1 MLSKRC
7 QWANVNNNTT
17 FNSLSEREKL
27 SRGPAEVDFDEHFVL
42 GIRLLRSYFSGHRT
56 DKYPA
61 YNPQRLRSMRLD
73 ALVAWYQKK
82 IGTYDK
88 QQWEKTIEQ
97 KILAGISHL
106 PLKNTKLKTELID
119 VDLVRGSTFPKAK
132 SKLSILTVLYLAAL
146 RFLLLPVYARWW
158 VQQTSPGVFL
168 LLLTLYLLQMLNL
181 GVYSYCARSVT
192 TGGDGEQKLSSEPV
206 DHIVTISDFLIPLA
220 LSLLLSVIHSQ
231 IVATA
236 SISNGSSLFSCGKLS
251 QKCFSHGS
259 TGSATPGGVS
269 TGTVP
274 PMSTPA
280 GVATLSKKQ
289 REQRIRRKR
298 RVRAHSETAQSASG
312 RVPSDDRDRK
322 KAFAS
327 AGGSKSATSSPAR
340 MAPKKGACSTS
351 SSTSSDTVERQQ
363 LELNVEPD
371 VNNPTREQSLRME
384 DRAPNIH
391 RTANGAGNVSPIGV
405 TITSTNSSSDHS
417 PPNGR
422 RSGDHVGSDPML
434 LLPSGLRRRNV
445 NWDPTVPERT
455 RQGTSLLEPVVD
467 DDGFE
472 SLNGKSSGG
481 EDSVGNVFLHDHN
494 HYRKTPFAND
504 WPATGVTGA
513 QEFKDHQSDSDTD
526 TLKNSAA
533 TGYNAP
539 IIPPELDGLLDP
551 QRKQCLEKDG
561 LNVGLKD
568 TQQDGK
574 EYKEAVRQRR
584 TRDTSKQQQQQQPRC
599 APIEGAKLSGTDE
612 KLGTSCSDDT
622 DEENEYDLHSPSPPH
637 MHLLHSSPPLRHQPG
652 PIRSSAGS
660 SPSPHHLL
668 YLHRHS
674 AVAQPTVHSVHSL
687 HTHQHHYH
695 HSPSVLTEGEEC
707 SYSSEL
713 DHSDTQ
719 NEHSEDDY
727 ELEDVP
733 TLILNPA
740 CGANDRVSCTIW
752 EAREAKKAEM
762 SVLDISSAIIERV
775 EAMPESCDYV
785 YIGVVLSVFLSLV
798 PAFCRLCEATVDS
811 TNSTEVNFFDMPV
824 ILFEKASFSLLAVLR
839 FAFGET
845 TWERFVLVLG
855 FLHRLVLTFLVFFLL
870 AVAERTFKQRFL
882 YAKLF
887 SHLTSSRR
895 AQKSGIPHFRLN
907 KVRNIKTWLCVR
919 SYLKRR
925 GPQNSVDVIVSAA
938 FIITLLL
945 LAVLSVE
952 WLKDSVHLHSQFNL
966 EALAWSCAFGTFLL
980 RFMTLGTKINKK
992 YKSVSVLI
1000 TEQINLYVQ
1009 IEQKPNKK
1017 DELMISNNVLKLAAD
1032 LLKELESPFKISGLS
1047 ANPYLY
1053 TTVKVVIL
1061 SALSGVLS
1069 EMLGFKLKLHKI
1081 KIK

>member
-1 MLSKRC
+1 
-7 QWANVNNNTT
+7 
-17 FNSLSEREKL
+17 
-27 SRGPAEVDFDEHFVL
+27 
-42 GIRLLRSYFSGHRT
+42 
-56 DKYPA
+56 
-61 YNPQRLRSMRLD
+61 MRLD

-168 LLLTLYLLQMLNL
+168 LLLMLYLLQMLNL
-181 GVYSYCARSVT
+181 GVYSYCARSVSGSSESEPKLT
-192 TGGDGEQKLSSEPV
+192 TEPV

-236 SISNGSSLFSCGKLS
+236 SNSNGSSLFSCGKLS

-259 TGSATPGGVS
+259 AGSATPGAAS
-269 TGTVP
+269 TGTGPSMTV
-274 PMSTPA
+274 PA
-280 GVATLSKKQ
+280 GIGTLSKKQ

-327 AGGSKSATSSPAR
+327 VGGSKSATSSPAR

-351 SSTSSDTVERQQ
+351 SSTSSDAVERQQ
-363 LELNVEPD
+363 LELNAELD
-371 VNNPTREQSLRME
+371 VNNTPRDERLRME

-391 RTANGAGNVSPIGV
+391 RTANGTVNASPIGV

-422 RSGDHVGSDPML
+422 RTGDHVRSDTML

-445 NWDPTVPERT
+445 NWDPTVPERGT
-455 RQGTSLLEPVVD
+455 RPGTSLLEPVVD

-494 HYRKTPFAND
+494 RYRKSPFAND
-504 WPATGVTGA
+504 WPPNGA
-513 QEFKDHQSDSDTD
+513 SGTSIEFKDHQSDSDTD
-526 TLKNSAA
+526 TLKNSA
-533 TGYNAP
+533 TSYNAST
-539 IIPPELDGLLDP
+539 IIPELDGLLDP
-551 QRKQCLEKDG
+551 QRKQCMEKEV
-561 LNVGLKD
+561 LNIAQKD
-568 TQQDGK
+568 THQQERK
-574 EYKEAVRQRR
+574 ECKETVRQRH
-584 TRDTSKQQQQQQPRC
+584 TKDTSKQQRC
-599 APIEGAKLSGTDE
+599 APLDGAKLSGTDE
-612 KLGTSCSDDT
+612 KLGTSGSDDT
-622 DEENEYDLHSPSPPH
+622 DEENNEYDLHSPSPPH
-637 MHLLHSSPPLRHQPG
+637 MHLLHSSPPLRHQPV
-652 PIRSSAGS
+652 PVRSSAGS

-687 HTHQHHYH
+687 HTHQHHFH

-719 NEHSEDDY
+719 NEHSDDDY

-839 FAFGET
+839 FAFGESS
-845 TWERFVLVLG
+845 WERFVLVLG
-855 FLHRLVLTFLVFFLL
+855 FLLRLVLTFLVFFLL

-945 LAVLSVE
+945 LAFLSVE

>member
-1 MLSKRC
+1 
-7 QWANVNNNTT
+7 
-17 FNSLSEREKL
+17 
-27 SRGPAEVDFDEHFVL
+27 
-42 GIRLLRSYFSGHRT
+42 
-56 DKYPA
+56 
-61 YNPQRLRSMRLD
+61 MRLD

-97 KILAGISHL
+97 KILAGINHL

-181 GVYSYCARSVT
+181 GIYSYRVRSIVATNDAEGTCA
-192 TGGDGEQKLSSEPV
+192 DQL
-206 DHIVTISDFLIPLA
+206 DHIVTMSDFLIPLA

-236 SISNGSSLFSCGKLS
+236 SNSNGSSLFSCERKLS
-251 QKCFSHGS
+251 QKCHSHGS
-259 TGSATPGGVS
+259 SSTPQHTTASATAGN
-269 TGTVP
+269 
-274 PMSTPA
+274 PMSTA
-280 GVATLSKKQ
+280 GVTGMSKKQ

-298 RVRAHSETAQSASG
+298 RVRAHSETTQSSASKT
-312 RVPSDDRDRK
+312 PSEDRSK

-327 AGGSKSATSSPAR
+327 VGGSKSATSSPAR
-340 MAPKKGACSTS
+340 TAPKKGACSTS
-351 SSTSSDTVERQQ
+351 SSTSSDAVERQSLQ
-363 LELNVEPD
+363 LNGES
-371 VNNPTREQSLRME
+371 TAKTSSLRKML
-384 DRAPNIH
+384 DDPVGVTVRDCGPPSNPGQS
-391 RTANGAGNVSPIGV
+391 ANSFEQRCPMVDV

-422 RSGDHVGSDPML
+422 VSLPGTTGDRAGSDEML
-434 LLPSGLRRRNV
+434 LVPVGLRRRNV
-445 NWDPTVPERT
+445 NWDPAVPERA
-455 RQGTSLLEPVVD
+455 RLDTSPSEAIVD

-481 EDSVGNVFLHDHN
+481 EDSVGNVFLADRVY
-494 HYRKTPFAND
+494 YRKMDVKGEWIDSSTVMEAKE
-504 WPATGVTGA
+504 
-513 QEFKDHQSDSDTD
+513 QHRQSDSDTD
-526 TLKNSAA
+526 TLKNTTTVGSEGVLNVSFQLHHKQTEA
-533 TGYNAP
+533 TGKLK
-539 IIPPELDGLLDP
+539 PELVSTPLDVP
-551 QRKQCLEKDG
+551 RVKELKRTASESDNGSVRERHQHRRPKDS
-561 LNVGLKD
+561 
-568 TQQDGK
+568 
-574 EYKEAVRQRR
+574 
-584 TRDTSKQQQQQQPRC
+584 SKQQLAASDQARPSPADDGTRRS
-599 APIEGAKLSGTDE
+599 SGPDE
-612 KLGTSCSDDT
+612 KLGTSCSDT
-622 DEENEYDLHSPSPPH
+622 DDENEYDLHSPSPPH
-637 MHLLHSSPPLRHQPG
+637 MHHHSPPPSLRHHPVG
-652 PIRSSAGS
+652 GMRPSA
-660 SPSPHHLL
+660 PSPVLVAQHHLL
-668 YLHRHS
+668 HHHHHLHRHS
-674 AVAQPTVHSVHSL
+674 MQPLHTVHHPP
-687 HTHQHHYH
+687 HPHQHHFH
-695 HSPSVLTEGEEC
+695 HQSSVLTEGEEC

-719 NEHSEDDY
+719 NEHSDDDY
-727 ELEDVP
+727 ELEDAP
-733 TLILNPA
+733 TIILNPA

-762 SVLDISSAIIERV
+762 SVLEISSAIIERV

-811 TNSTEVNFFDMPV
+811 TNSTEVNFLDMPL
-824 ILFEKASFSLLAVLR
+824 ILFEKASFSLLAIFR
-839 FAFGET
+839 FAFGESE
-845 TWERFVLVLG
+845 WERFVLVLG
-855 FLHRLVLTFLVFFLL
+855 FFLRLVLTFLVFFLL

-895 AQKSGIPHFRLN
+895 AQKSAIPHFRLN

-945 LAVLSVE
+945 LAFLSVE

>member
-1 MLSKRC
+1 
-7 QWANVNNNTT
+7 
-17 FNSLSEREKL
+17 
-27 SRGPAEVDFDEHFVL
+27 
-42 GIRLLRSYFSGHRT
+42 
-56 DKYPA
+56 
-61 YNPQRLRSMRLD
+61 MRLD

-181 GVYSYCARSVT
+181 GVYSYCSRSVT
-192 TGGDGEQKLSSEPV
+192 TGGENEQKLSSEPV

-259 TGSATPGGVS
+259 TGSATPGAAS

-274 PMSTPA
+274 PMSTPTSV
-280 GVATLSKKQ
+280 GTLSKKQ

-327 AGGSKSATSSPAR
+327 VGGSKSATSSPAR

-363 LELNVEPD
+363 TELIVEPD
-371 VNNPTREQSLRME
+371 VNNTPREELLRVE

-391 RTANGAGNVSPIGV
+391 RTANGTGNVSPIGV

-422 RSGDHVGSDPML
+422 RSGDHAGSDPML

-455 RQGTSLLEPVVD
+455 RQGSSLLEPVVD

-494 HYRKTPFAND
+494 RYRKNPFATD
-504 WPATGVTGA
+504 WSTSGA
-513 QEFKDHQSDSDTD
+513 AGGIEFKDHQSDSDTD
-526 TLKNSAA
+526 TLKNNAA
-533 TGYNAP
+533 TGYNASTSP
-539 IIPPELDGLLDP
+539 TELDGLLDP

-561 LNVGLKD
+561 LNVGQKD
-568 TQQDGK
+568 THQEGK
-574 EYKEAVRQRR
+574 EYKDAVRQRR
-584 TRDTSKQQQQQQPRC
+584 TRDTSKQQPRC
-599 APIEGAKLSGTDE
+599 APNDGAKLSGTDE
-612 KLGTSCSDDT
+612 KLGTSGSDET
-622 DEENEYDLHSPSPPH
+622 DEENEYDLHSPSPPY
-637 MHLLHSSPPLRHQPG
+637 MHLLHSSPPLRHQP
-652 PIRSSAGS
+652 
-660 SPSPHHLL
+660 
-668 YLHRHS
+668 
-674 AVAQPTVHSVHSL
+674 
-687 HTHQHHYH
+687 
-695 HSPSVLTEGEEC
+695 
-707 SYSSEL
+707 L

-945 LAVLSVE
+945 LAFLSVE

>member
-1 MLSKRC
+1 
-7 QWANVNNNTT
+7 
-17 FNSLSEREKL
+17 
-27 SRGPAEVDFDEHFVL
+27 
-42 GIRLLRSYFSGHRT
+42 
-56 DKYPA
+56 
-61 YNPQRLRSMRLD
+61 MRLD

-97 KILAGISHL
+97 KILAGINHL

-158 VQQTSPGVFL
+158 VQQTSPGVFM

-181 GVYSYCARSVT
+181 GIYSYRARSIVANNDEEEGT
-192 TGGDGEQKLSSEPV
+192 CADQV
-206 DHIVTISDFLIPLA
+206 DHIVTMSDFLIPLA

-236 SISNGSSLFSCGKLS
+236 SNNNGSSLFSCERKLS
-251 QKCFSHGS
+251 QKCHSHGTS
-259 TGSATPGGVS
+259 TTSQHATASATAS
-269 TGTVP
+269 NS
-274 PMSTPA
+274 MSTA
-280 GVATLSKKQ
+280 GMAMSKKQ

-298 RVRAHSETAQSASG
+298 RVRAHSETTQSSASKT
-312 RVPSDDRDRK
+312 PCEDRSK

-327 AGGSKSATSSPAR
+327 VGGSKSATSSPAR
-340 MAPKKGACSTS
+340 TAPKKGACSTS
-351 SSTSSDTVERQQ
+351 SSTSSDAVERQPLQ
-363 LELNVEPD
+363 LNGES
-371 VNNPTREQSLRME
+371 TAKTSSLRKML
-384 DRAPNIH
+384 DDPVGITVRDCGPPSNPGH
-391 RTANGAGNVSPIGV
+391 SANSYQQRCPMVDV
-405 TITSTNSSSDHS
+405 TITTTNSSSDHS

-422 RSGDHVGSDPML
+422 VSLPTTSDHAGSDEML
-434 LLPSGLRRRNV
+434 LVPVGLRRRNV
-445 NWDPTVPERT
+445 NWDPAVPERA
-455 RQGTSLLEPVVD
+455 RSDTSPSEAIVD

-481 EDSVGNVFLHDHN
+481 EDSVGNVFHADRRVY
-494 HYRKTPFAND
+494 YRKMDVKGEWIDSSTAME
-504 WPATGVTGA
+504 A
-513 QEFKDHQSDSDTD
+513 QEQHRQSDSDTD
-526 TLKNSAA
+526 TLKNTTSAGLGSPVGVSEDMVTPVEA
-533 TGYNAP
+533 PRVKELKRNAS
-539 IIPPELDGLLDP
+539 ES
-551 QRKQCLEKDG
+551 
-561 LNVGLKD
+561 D
-568 TQQDGK
+568 TANGSVR
-574 EYKEAVRQRR
+574 ERQRR
-584 TRDTSKQQQQQQPRC
+584 PKDSSKQQLAASDPAR
-599 APIEGAKLSGTDE
+599 PSKDDGTRRSSGPDE
-612 KLGTSCSDDT
+612 KLGTSCSDT
-622 DEENEYDLHSPSPPH
+622 DDENEYDLHSPSPPH
-637 MHLLHSSPPLRHQPG
+637 MHHHSPPPSLRHHPVG
-652 PIRSSAGS
+652 MRPSAP
-660 SPSPHHLL
+660 PSVLVAQHHLL
-668 YLHRHS
+668 HHLHRHS
-674 AVAQPTVHSVHSL
+674 MQPLHTVHHPP
-687 HTHQHHYH
+687 HPHQHHFH
-695 HSPSVLTEGEEC
+695 HQPSVLTEGEEC

-719 NEHSEDDY
+719 NEHSDDDY
-727 ELEDVP
+727 ELEDAP
-733 TLILNPA
+733 TIILNPA

-762 SVLDISSAIIERV
+762 SVLEISSAIIERV

-811 TNSTEVNFFDMPV
+811 TNSTEVNFLDMPL
-824 ILFEKASFSLLAVLR
+824 ILFEKASFSLLAIFR
-839 FAFGET
+839 FAFGESE
-845 TWERFVLVLG
+845 WERFVLVLG
-855 FLHRLVLTFLVFFLL
+855 FFLRLVLTFLVFFLL

-895 AQKSGIPHFRLN
+895 AQKSAIPHFRLN

-945 LAVLSVE
+945 LAFLSVE

>member
-1 MLSKRC
+1 
-7 QWANVNNNTT
+7 
-17 FNSLSEREKL
+17 
-27 SRGPAEVDFDEHFVL
+27 
-42 GIRLLRSYFSGHRT
+42 
-56 DKYPA
+56 
-61 YNPQRLRSMRLD
+61 MRLD

-97 KILAGISHL
+97 KILAGINHL

-168 LLLTLYLLQMLNL
+168 LLLLVYLLQMLNL
-181 GVYSYCARSVT
+181 GIYSYRSRSVVT
-192 TGGDGEQKLSSEPV
+192 SAGDGGVGGVSGPKMATEQV

-236 SISNGSSLFSCGKLS
+236 SNSNGSSLFSCGKLS
-251 QKCFSHGS
+251 QKCFSHSS
-259 TGSATPGGVS
+259 TGASATTTATTPGPFGSGVS
-269 TGTVP
+269 
-274 PMSTPA
+274 
-280 GVATLSKKQ
+280 VATGLNLTKKQ

-298 RVRAHSETAQSASG
+298 RVRAHSETVQSSTSG
-312 RVPSDDRDRK
+312 RVAAEEPRDRK

-327 AGGSKSATSSPAR
+327 VGGSKSATSSPAR
-340 MAPKKGACSTS
+340 TAPKKGACSTS
-351 SSTSSDTVERQQ
+351 SSTSSDAVERRQ
-363 LELNVEPD
+363 LELKVVEKLQED
-371 VNNPTREQSLRME
+371 SRQRTAE

-391 RTANGAGNVSPIGV
+391 RTSDLPCIG
-405 TITSTNSSSDHS
+405 ITVTNSSSDHS

-422 RSGDHVGSDPML
+422 TIRPEMDPL
-434 LLPSGLRRRNV
+434 LTLPSGLRRRNV
-445 NWDPTVPERT
+445 NWDPTVPERGGP
-455 RQGTSLLEPVVD
+455 RPAPSLLEPVVD

-481 EDSVGNVFLHDHN
+481 EDCGAASNQVFVQAYQRRPHVPL
-494 HYRKTPFAND
+494 
-504 WPATGVTGA
+504 GA
-513 QEFKDHQSDSDTD
+513 PSLEQESKFDHQSDSDTD
-526 TLKNSAA
+526 TLQNNIAQEATQDAA
-533 TGYNAP
+533 
-539 IIPPELDGLLDP
+539 LLDP
-551 QRKQCLEKDG
+551 QRIASDTVGGGKADFKPTVHRSRRKSKKDS
-561 LNVGLKD
+561 
-568 TQQDGK
+568 
-574 EYKEAVRQRR
+574 
-584 TRDTSKQQQQQQPRC
+584 SKQQRRLLC
-599 APIEGAKLSGTDE
+599 AGTDG
-612 KLGTSCSDDT
+612 KLGTSGSDT
-622 DEENEYDLHSPSPPH
+622 DEEHVEEEDEEELEEEDDEEYELHSPSPPH
-637 MHLLHSSPPLRHQPG
+637 LHLHSSPPLRQQNHHHHQHQPVLSPAVT
-652 PIRSSAGS
+652 PIPSV
-660 SPSPHHLL
+660 SPHLL
-668 YLHRHS
+668 YIPRHS
-674 AVAQPTVHSVHSL
+674 GGVVQQPAYHSHHPL
-687 HTHQHHYH
+687 HQHHFH

-719 NEHSEDDY
+719 NEHSDDDY
-727 ELEDVP
+727 ELEDAP

-740 CGANDRVSCTIW
+740 CGANDRISCTIW

-798 PAFCRLCEATVDS
+798 PAFCRLCEATVDA
-811 TNSTEVNFFDMPV
+811 TNSTEVNFLDMPV
-824 ILFEKASFSLLAVLR
+824 ILLEKASFSLLAVFR
-839 FAFGET
+839 FAFGES
-845 TWERFVLVLG
+845 TWERFVLVLS
-855 FLHRLVLTFLVFFLL
+855 FLLRLVLTFLVFFLL

-945 LAVLSVE
+945 LAFLSVE

-1017 DELMISNNVLKLAAD
+1017 EELMISNNVLKLAAD

>member
-1 MLSKRC
+1 
-7 QWANVNNNTT
+7 
-17 FNSLSEREKL
+17 
-27 SRGPAEVDFDEHFVL
+27 
-42 GIRLLRSYFSGHRT
+42 
-56 DKYPA
+56 
-61 YNPQRLRSMRLD
+61 MRLD

-192 TGGDGEQKLSSEPV
+192 GSESDSKLTTEAV

-236 SISNGSSLFSCGKLS
+236 SNSNGSSLFSCGKLS
-251 QKCFSHGS
+251 QKCFSHSSPGSGTPGAPS
-259 TGSATPGGVS
+259 TGSG
-269 TGTVP
+269 P
-274 PMSTPA
+274 PMSAPT
-280 GVATLSKKQ
+280 GIGTLSKKQ

-312 RVPSDDRDRK
+312 RMPSDDRDRK

-327 AGGSKSATSSPAR
+327 VGGSKSATSSPAR

-351 SSTSSDTVERQQ
+351 SSTSSDAVERQQ
-363 LELNVEPD
+363 PELNVEQD
-371 VNNPTREQSLRME
+371 VNSTLREELLRME

-391 RTANGAGNVSPIGV
+391 RAANGTAKVSPIGV

-422 RSGDHVGSDPML
+422 RSGDHVASDTMP

-455 RQGTSLLEPVVD
+455 RPGTSLLEPVVD

-481 EDSVGNVFLHDHN
+481 EDSVGNVFHHDHN
-494 HYRKTPFAND
+494 RYRKSPFAND
-504 WPATGVTGA
+504 WPATGATGGNI
-513 QEFKDHQSDSDTD
+513 EFKDHQSDSDTD
-526 TLKNSAA
+526 TLKNSA
-533 TGYNAP
+533 TSYNTP
-539 IIPPELDGLLDP
+539 IIPELDGLLDP
-551 QRKQCLEKDG
+551 QRKQSIGKEVPD
-561 LNVGLKD
+561 VAQKD
-568 TQQDGK
+568 TQQPQEGK
-574 EYKEAVRQRR
+574 EYKEPVRQRR
-584 TRDTSKQQQQQQPRC
+584 TKDTSKQQRC
-599 APIEGAKLSGTDE
+599 APNDGAKLSGTDE
-612 KLGTSCSDDT
+612 KLGTSGSDDT

-637 MHLLHSSPPLRHQPG
+637 LHLLHSSPPLRHQPV
-652 PIRSSAGS
+652 PVRSSAGS

-674 AVAQPTVHSVHSL
+674 AVVQPTIHSVHSL
-687 HTHQHHYH
+687 HTHQHHFH

-719 NEHSEDDY
+719 NEHSDDDY

-740 CGANDRVSCTIW
+740 CGASDRVSCTMW

-785 YIGVVLSVFLSLV
+785 YIGVVLTVFLSLV

-811 TNSTEVNFFDMPV
+811 TNSTEVNFLDMPV

-839 FAFGET
+839 FAFGES

-855 FLHRLVLTFLVFFLL
+855 LLLRIVLTFLVFFLL

-945 LAVLSVE
+945 LAFLSVE

>member
-1 MLSKRC
+1 
-7 QWANVNNNTT
+7 
-17 FNSLSEREKL
+17 
-27 SRGPAEVDFDEHFVL
+27 
-42 GIRLLRSYFSGHRT
+42 
-56 DKYPA
+56 
-61 YNPQRLRSMRLD
+61 
-73 ALVAWYQKK
+73 
-82 IGTYDK
+82 
-88 QQWEKTIEQ
+88 
-97 KILAGISHL
+97 
-106 PLKNTKLKTELID
+106 
-119 VDLVRGSTFPKAK
+119 
-132 SKLSILTVLYLAAL
+132 
-146 RFLLLPVYARWW
+146 
-158 VQQTSPGVFL
+158 
-168 LLLTLYLLQMLNL
+168 
-181 GVYSYCARSVT
+181 
-192 TGGDGEQKLSSEPV
+192 
-206 DHIVTISDFLIPLA
+206 
-220 LSLLLSVIHSQ
+220 
-231 IVATA
+231 
-236 SISNGSSLFSCGKLS
+236 
-251 QKCFSHGS
+251 
-259 TGSATPGGVS
+259 
-269 TGTVP
+269 
-274 PMSTPA
+274 
-280 GVATLSKKQ
+280 
-289 REQRIRRKR
+289 
-298 RVRAHSETAQSASG
+298 
-312 RVPSDDRDRK
+312 
-322 KAFAS
+322 
-327 AGGSKSATSSPAR
+327 
-340 MAPKKGACSTS
+340 
-351 SSTSSDTVERQQ
+351 
-363 LELNVEPD
+363 
-371 VNNPTREQSLRME
+371 
-384 DRAPNIH
+384 
-391 RTANGAGNVSPIGV
+391 
-405 TITSTNSSSDHS
+405 
-417 PPNGR
+417 
-422 RSGDHVGSDPML
+422 ML

-445 NWDPTVPERT
+445 NWDPTVPVRT
-455 RQGTSLLEPVVD
+455 RSGPSSLLEPVVD

-481 EDSVGNVFLHDHN
+481 EDSAGNVFLKEQHR
-494 HYRKTPFAND
+494 YRKPAGTSANND
-504 WPATGVTGA
+504 WLVGAASGETGETK
-513 QEFKDHQSDSDTD
+513 EHQSDSDTD
-526 TLKNSAA
+526 TLKNSASNHN
-533 TGYNAP
+533 TP
-539 IIPPELDGLLDP
+539 TIPEFDCVLDP
-551 QRKQCLEKDG
+551 QRKHLTEKGAVGGGGSLDG
-561 LNVGLKD
+561 TQND
-568 TQQDGK
+568 TPKLDGK
-574 EYKEAVRQRR
+574 EPKEAVRRR
-584 TRDTSKQQQQQQPRC
+584 RAKDSSKQLLPRC
-599 APIEGAKLSGTDE
+599 APMMCDEPDE
-612 KLGTSCSDDT
+612 KIGTSCSDDT
-622 DEENEYDLHSPSPPH
+622 DEENNEYDLHSPSPPH
-637 MHLLHSSPPLRHQPG
+637 LHLLHSSPPLRHHQSVPAV
-652 PIRSSAGS
+652 RSSPAGS

-668 YLHRHS
+668 YLHH
-674 AVAQPTVHSVHSL
+674 AAGVGQPAAVHSHHTL
-687 HTHQHHYH
+687 HTHHFH

-719 NEHSEDDY
+719 NEHSDDDY

-740 CGANDRVSCTIW
+740 SGAGDRVSCTIW
-752 EAREAKKAEM
+752 EVREAKKAEM

-811 TNSTEVNFFDMPV
+811 TNSTEVNFLDMPV
-824 ILFEKASFSLLAVLR
+824 ILFEKASFSLLAILR
-839 FAFGET
+839 FAFGES

-855 FLHRLVLTFLVFFLL
+855 FLLRLVLSFLVFFLL

-945 LAVLSVE
+945 LAFLSVE

-1017 DELMISNNVLKLAAD
+1017 EELMISNNVLKLAAD

>member
-1 MLSKRC
+1 
-7 QWANVNNNTT
+7 
-17 FNSLSEREKL
+17 
-27 SRGPAEVDFDEHFVL
+27 
-42 GIRLLRSYFSGHRT
+42 
-56 DKYPA
+56 
-61 YNPQRLRSMRLD
+61 MRLD

-97 KILAGISHL
+97 KILAGITHL

-132 SKLSILTVLYLAAL
+132 SKLSILTVLYLGAL

-168 LLLTLYLLQMLNL
+168 LLLVLYLLQMLNL
-181 GVYSYCARSVT
+181 GIYSYRVRSV
-192 TGGDGEQKLSSEPV
+192 GPDEAAQIE
-206 DHIVTISDFLIPLA
+206 HIVTMADFLIPLA

-236 SISNGSSLFSCGKLS
+236 SNSNGSSMFSCGNLS
-251 QKCFSHGS
+251 QKFHSHASPARHSG
-259 TGSATPGGVS
+259 TG
-269 TGTVP
+269 P
-274 PMSTPA
+274 PMSSTTF
-280 GVATLSKKQ
+280 GSNSSRKQ
-289 REQRIRRKR
+289 REQRLRRKR
-298 RVRAHSETAQSASG
+298 RVRAQSETTQSSAG
-312 RVPSDDRDRK
+312 KAPSEERHAR

-327 AGGSKSATSSPAR
+327 VGGSKSATSSPAR
-340 MAPKKGACSTS
+340 TVPKKGACSTS
-351 SSTSSDTVERQQ
+351 SSTSSDAVERKH
-363 LELNVEPD
+363 LEV
-371 VNNPTREQSLRME
+371 
-384 DRAPNIH
+384 
-391 RTANGAGNVSPIGV
+391 NGASSVGVSPLAQIMTHDVPAASEPVEDPVSHRLRELSGTPPV
-405 TITSTNSSSDHS
+405 ELSEQEQGEHADYS
-417 PPNGR
+417 PPK
-422 RSGDHVGSDPML
+422 GDASPTASDQVGDEIL
-434 LLPSGLRRRNV
+434 NLPVGLRRRNV
-445 NWDPTVPERT
+445 NWDPTVPERAAAAP
-455 RQGTSLLEPVVD
+455 SVVD

-481 EDSVGNVFLHDHN
+481 EDSAGHVFGGEKAS
-494 HYRKTPFAND
+494 YQRKFPFTND
-504 WPATGVTGA
+504 WINGSGVVVDP
-513 QEFKDHQSDSDTD
+513 KDRALSDSDTD
-526 TLKNSAA
+526 TLKNSNTGQSSPVTGSTRGGTDQHDRSLRPNHQQLGASA
-533 TGYNAP
+533 TSSAVPCFTKELKQKMDKADRRPKDSSKQSFGE
-539 IIPPELDGLLDP
+539 PEHGPSPL
-551 QRKQCLEKDG
+551 
-561 LNVGLKD
+561 VGSVKLA
-568 TQQDGK
+568 G
-574 EYKEAVRQRR
+574 
-584 TRDTSKQQQQQQPRC
+584 TRDDKPATS
-599 APIEGAKLSGTDE
+599 GS
-612 KLGTSCSDDT
+612 DT

-637 MHLLHSSPPLRHQPG
+637 LHSPALRHHLRQQQQQQHQQPL
-652 PIRSSAGS
+652 
-660 SPSPHHLL
+660 PHHLL
-668 YLHRHS
+668 HLHHRNPSMLPHLG
-674 AVAQPTVHSVHSL
+674 PSVHHTL
-687 HTHQHHYH
+687 HTHQHHFNYH
-695 HSPSVLTEGEEC
+695 HQAALSEDEEC

-713 DHSDTQ
+713 DNSDTQ
-719 NEHSEDDY
+719 NERSDDEY
-727 ELEDVP
+727 ELEDAP
-733 TLILNPA
+733 TIILNPS
-740 CGANDRVSCTIW
+740 CGATDRVSCTIW

-785 YIGVVLSVFLSLV
+785 YIGVILSVFLSLV

-811 TNSTEVNFFDMPV
+811 TNSTEVNFLDMPL
-824 ILFEKASFSLLAVLR
+824 ILLEKASFSLLAILR
-839 FAFGET
+839 FAFGDT
-845 TWERFVLVLG
+845 TWERFVLVLS
-855 FLHRLVLTFLVFFLL
+855 FLLRLILTFLVFLL
-870 AVAERTFKQRFL
+870 LTVAERTFKQRFL

-895 AQKSGIPHFRLN
+895 AQKSAIPHFRL
-907 KVRNIKTWLCVR
+907 KTVRHIKTWLCVR

-925 GPQNSVDVIVSAA
+925 GPQNSVEVIVSAV

-945 LAVLSVE
+945 LAFLSVE

>member
-1 MLSKRC
+1 
-7 QWANVNNNTT
+7 
-17 FNSLSEREKL
+17 
-27 SRGPAEVDFDEHFVL
+27 
-42 GIRLLRSYFSGHRT
+42 
-56 DKYPA
+56 
-61 YNPQRLRSMRLD
+61 MRLD

-146 RFLLLPVYARWW
+146 RILLLPVYARWW

-168 LLLTLYLLQMLNL
+168 LLLMLYLLQMLNL
-181 GVYSYCARSVT
+181 GIYSYCSRSAPSVA
-192 TGGDGEQKLSSEPV
+192 DGEPKGATTEPV
-206 DHIVTISDFLIPLA
+206 EHIVTISDFLIPLA

-236 SISNGSSLFSCGKLS
+236 SNSNGSSSLFSCGKLS

-259 TGSATPGGVS
+259 TAAATPGAAS
-269 TGTVP
+269 TGTGTS
-274 PMSTPA
+274 MSTPA
-280 GVATLSKKQ
+280 GIGGTLSKKQ

-298 RVRAHSETAQSASG
+298 RVRAHSETAQSVPGG
-312 RVPSDDRDRK
+312 RVPADDRDRK

-327 AGGSKSATSSPAR
+327 VGGSKSATSSPAR
-340 MAPKKGACSTS
+340 TAPKKGACSTS
-351 SSTSSDTVERQQ
+351 SSTSSDAVERHQHDPIA
-363 LELNVEPD
+363 EPEEA
-371 VNNPTREQSLRME
+371 NAGTPEALLRAD

-391 RTANGAGNVSPIGV
+391 RTAPGSPVVSAIGV

-422 RSGDHVGSDPML
+422 RGRAGGERVRSEAMF

-445 NWDPTVPERT
+445 NWDPTVRPDRVRPT
-455 RQGTSLLEPVVD
+455 ASLLEPVVD

-481 EDSVGNVFLHDHN
+481 EDSVGVNGAVLFQQDHGR
-494 HYRKTPFAND
+494 YRKGPFAND
-504 WPATGVTGA
+504 DWLAGGTAGGEI
-513 QEFKDHQSDSDTD
+513 EFNEHQSDSDTD
-526 TLKNSAA
+526 TLKNSITNYGA
-533 TGYNAP
+533 TTTTTN
-539 IIPPELDGLLDP
+539 PELDGLLDP
-551 QRKQCLEKDG
+551 QRKENGAVTDVAQ
-561 LNVGLKD
+561 KD
-568 TQQDGK
+568 TQSPEGK
-574 EYKEAVRQRR
+574 EGRDPVQRQRR
-584 TRDTSKQQQQQQPRC
+584 TKDTSKQQRR
-599 APIEGAKLSGTDE
+599 APIDGVKHSGTDE
-612 KLGTSCSDDT
+612 KLGTSCSDET

-637 MHLLHSSPPLRHQPG
+637 MHLLHSSPPLHRHQP
-652 PIRSSAGS
+652 PPVPVRPSVGS
-660 SPSPHHLL
+660 SPPPPPPHHLL
-668 YLHRHS
+668 YLHRHP
-674 AVAQPTVHSVHSL
+674 AVVAQPAVVVHHSVHSL
-687 HTHQHHYH
+687 HTHQHHFH

-719 NEHSEDDY
+719 NEHSDDDY

-811 TNSTEVNFFDMPV
+811 TNSTEVNFLDMPV

-839 FAFGET
+839 FAFGESS
-845 TWERFVLVLG
+845 WERFVLVLG
-855 FLHRLVLTFLVFFLL
+855 FLLRLVLTFLVFFLL

-945 LAVLSVE
+945 LAFLSVE

>member
-1 MLSKRC
+1 
-7 QWANVNNNTT
+7 
-17 FNSLSEREKL
+17 
-27 SRGPAEVDFDEHFVL
+27 
-42 GIRLLRSYFSGHRT
+42 
-56 DKYPA
+56 
-61 YNPQRLRSMRLD
+61 MRLD

-97 KILAGISHL
+97 KILAGINHL

-181 GVYSYCARSVT
+181 GIYSYRVRSIVSSN
-192 TGGDGEQKLSSEPV
+192 DGEDTCADHV
-206 DHIVTISDFLIPLA
+206 DHIVTMSDFLIPLA

-236 SISNGSSLFSCGKLS
+236 SNSNGSSLFSCERKLS
-251 QKCFSHGS
+251 QKCHSHGS
-259 TGSATPGGVS
+259 ATAQATASATA
-269 TGTVP
+269 TGHS
-274 PMSTPA
+274 MTPA
-280 GVATLSKKQ
+280 GVAMSKKQ
-289 REQRIRRKR
+289 REQRVRRKR
-298 RVRAHSETAQSASG
+298 RVRAHSETTQSSASKT
-312 RVPSDDRDRK
+312 PSEERCK

-327 AGGSKSATSSPAR
+327 VGGSKSATSSPAR
-340 MAPKKGACSTS
+340 TVPKKGACSTS
-351 SSTSSDTVERQQ
+351 SSTSSDAVEKKSLLLNREGTVKTT
-363 LELNVEPD
+363 P
-371 VNNPTREQSLRME
+371 LRKIL
-384 DRAPNIH
+384 DDTTVHVGADSHGH
-391 RTANGAGNVSPIGV
+391 RSASGGEARCPLIDV

-422 RSGDHVGSDPML
+422 VSPPATSDHSRSDEMH

-445 NWDPTVPERT
+445 NWDPTVPERAPAD
-455 RQGTSLLEPVVD
+455 TSPSEALVD

-481 EDSVGNVFLHDHN
+481 EDSVGKVFHADKVY
-494 HYRKTPFAND
+494 YRKTNVKGEWID
-504 WPATGVTGA
+504 NTVHET
-513 QEFKDHQSDSDTD
+513 QEHQHQSDSDTD
-526 TLKNSAA
+526 TLKNTN
-533 TGYNAP
+533 TGHSSPVGEYDGALRPTGKNIQDLVA
-539 IIPPELDGLLDP
+539 PELPLVV
-551 QRKQCLEKDG
+551 KD
-561 LNVGLKD
+561 LKRNASESDTASTVGFR
-568 TQQDGK
+568 G
-574 EYKEAVRQRR
+574 RQRR
-584 TRDTSKQQQQQQPRC
+584 SK
-599 APIEGAKLSGTDE
+599 D
-612 KLGTSCSDDT
+612 
-622 DEENEYDLHSPSPPH
+622 
-637 MHLLHSSPPLRHQPG
+637 SS
-652 PIRSSAGS
+652 
-660 SPSPHHLL
+660 
-668 YLHRHS
+668 
-674 AVAQPTVHSVHSL
+674 
-687 HTHQHHYH
+687 
-695 HSPSVLTEGEEC
+695 EEC

-719 NEHSEDDY
+719 NEHSDDDY
-727 ELEDVP
+727 ELEDAP
-733 TLILNPA
+733 TIILNPA

-762 SVLDISSAIIERV
+762 SVLEISSAIIERV

-811 TNSTEVNFFDMPV
+811 TNSTEVNFLDMPL
-824 ILFEKASFSLLAVLR
+824 ILFEKASFSLLAIFR
-839 FAFGET
+839 FAFGESV
-845 TWERFVLVLG
+845 WERFVLVLG
-855 FLHRLVLTFLVFFLL
+855 FCLRLVLTFLVFFLL

-895 AQKSGIPHFRLN
+895 AQKSAIPHFRLN

-945 LAVLSVE
+945 LAFLSVE

>member
-1 MLSKRC
+1 
-7 QWANVNNNTT
+7 
-17 FNSLSEREKL
+17 
-27 SRGPAEVDFDEHFVL
+27 
-42 GIRLLRSYFSGHRT
+42 
-56 DKYPA
+56 
-61 YNPQRLRSMRLD
+61 MRLD

-97 KILAGISHL
+97 KILAGITHL

-132 SKLSILTVLYLAAL
+132 SKLSILTVLYLGAL

-168 LLLTLYLLQMLNL
+168 LLLVLYLLQMLNL
-181 GVYSYCARSVT
+181 GIYSYRVRSV
-192 TGGDGEQKLSSEPV
+192 GPDEAAQIE
-206 DHIVTISDFLIPLA
+206 HIVTMADFLIPLA

-236 SISNGSSLFSCGKLS
+236 SNSNGSSMFSCGNLS
-251 QKCFSHGS
+251 QKFHSHASPARHSG
-259 TGSATPGGVS
+259 TG
-269 TGTVP
+269 P
-274 PMSTPA
+274 PMSSTTF
-280 GVATLSKKQ
+280 GSNSSRKQ
-289 REQRIRRKR
+289 REQRLRRKR
-298 RVRAHSETAQSASG
+298 RVRAQSETTQSSAG
-312 RVPSDDRDRK
+312 KAPSEERHAR

-327 AGGSKSATSSPAR
+327 VGGSKSATSSPAR
-340 MAPKKGACSTS
+340 TVPKKGACSTS
-351 SSTSSDTVERQQ
+351 SSTSSDAVERKH
-363 LELNVEPD
+363 LEV
-371 VNNPTREQSLRME
+371 
-384 DRAPNIH
+384 
-391 RTANGAGNVSPIGV
+391 NGASSVGVSPLAQIMTHDVPAASEPVEDPVSHRLRELSGTPPV
-405 TITSTNSSSDHS
+405 ELSEQEQGEHADYS
-417 PPNGR
+417 PPK
-422 RSGDHVGSDPML
+422 GDASPTASDQVGDEIL
-434 LLPSGLRRRNV
+434 NLPVGLRRRNV
-445 NWDPTVPERT
+445 NWDPTVPERAAAAP
-455 RQGTSLLEPVVD
+455 SVVD

-481 EDSVGNVFLHDHN
+481 EDSAGHVFGGEKAS
-494 HYRKTPFAND
+494 YQRKFPFTND
-504 WPATGVTGA
+504 WINGSGVVVDP
-513 QEFKDHQSDSDTD
+513 KDRALSDSDTD
-526 TLKNSAA
+526 TLKNSN
-533 TGYNAP
+533 TGQSSP
-539 IIPPELDGLLDP
+539 VTGS
-551 QRKQCLEKDG
+551 
-561 LNVGLKD
+561 
-568 TQQDGK
+568 
-574 EYKEAVRQRR
+574 
-584 TRDTSKQQQQQQPRC
+584 TR
-599 APIEGAKLSGTDE
+599 GGTDQHDRSLRPNHQQ
-612 KLGTSCSDDT
+612 LGASAT
-622 DEENEYDLHSPSPPH
+622 
-637 MHLLHSSPPLRHQPG
+637 
-652 PIRSSAGS
+652 SSAVPCFTKELKQKMDKADRRPKDS
-660 SPSPHHLL
+660 N
-668 YLHRHS
+668 
-674 AVAQPTVHSVHSL
+674 
-687 HTHQHHYH
+687 
-695 HSPSVLTEGEEC
+695 EEC

-713 DHSDTQ
+713 DNSDTQ
-719 NEHSEDDY
+719 NERSDDEY
-727 ELEDVP
+727 ELEDAP
-733 TLILNPA
+733 TIILNPS
-740 CGANDRVSCTIW
+740 CGATDRVSCTIW

-785 YIGVVLSVFLSLV
+785 YIGVILSVFLSLV

-811 TNSTEVNFFDMPV
+811 TNSTEVNFLDMPL
-824 ILFEKASFSLLAVLR
+824 ILLEKASFSLLAILR
-839 FAFGET
+839 FAFGDT
-845 TWERFVLVLG
+845 TWERFVLVLS
-855 FLHRLVLTFLVFFLL
+855 FLLRLILTFLVFLL
-870 AVAERTFKQRFL
+870 LTVAERTFKQRFL

-895 AQKSGIPHFRLN
+895 AQKSAIPHFRL
-907 KVRNIKTWLCVR
+907 KTVRHIKTWLCVR

-925 GPQNSVDVIVSAA
+925 GPQNSVEVIVSAV

-945 LAVLSVE
+945 LAFLSVE

>member
-1 MLSKRC
+1 
-7 QWANVNNNTT
+7 
-17 FNSLSEREKL
+17 
-27 SRGPAEVDFDEHFVL
+27 
-42 GIRLLRSYFSGHRT
+42 
-56 DKYPA
+56 
-61 YNPQRLRSMRLD
+61 MRLD

-181 GVYSYCARSVT
+181 GIYSYCARSPPPPSPSST
-192 TGGDGEQKLSSEPV
+192 DTATGSDGAEANAKLPPTDTV

-236 SISNGSSLFSCGKLS
+236 SNSIGSSLFSCGKLS

-259 TGSATPGGVS
+259 ATPATPGAAS
-269 TGTVP
+269 TGTGTSL
-274 PMSTPA
+274 STPA
-280 GVATLSKKQ
+280 GGVPAGLSKKQ

-298 RVRAHSETAQSASG
+298 RVRAHSETQAQSSPG
-312 RVPSDDRDRK
+312 RAVTAEERDRK

-327 AGGSKSATSSPAR
+327 VGGSKSATSSPAR
-340 MAPKKGACSTS
+340 TAPKKGACSTS
-351 SSTSSDTVERQQ
+351 SSTSSDAVERAQLAEGNNEQQ
-363 LELNVEPD
+363 RQPEVLVGR
-371 VNNPTREQSLRME
+371 REENGSLRME

-391 RTANGAGNVSPIGV
+391 RTANETEKHTSIGV
-405 TITSTNSSSDHS
+405 TIIPSTNSSSDHS

-422 RSGDHVGSDPML
+422 RSGDHTQEANPML

-445 NWDPTVPERT
+445 NWDPTVPERS
-455 RQGTSLLEPVVD
+455 RAGPSSLLEPVVD

-481 EDSVGNVFLHDHN
+481 EDSAGNVFLKDH
-494 HYRKTPFAND
+494 HRYRKVAPFGGND
-504 WPATGVTGA
+504 WNAAGETEA
-513 QEFKDHQSDSDTD
+513 KDHQSDSDTD
-526 TLKNSAA
+526 TLKNSI
-533 TGYNAP
+533 TTTTTTNYNTPTIA
-539 IIPPELDGLLDP
+539 ELDGVLDP
-551 QRKQCLEKDG
+551 QRKQFTEGGHTAGSQSELAQH
-561 LNVGLKD
+561 D
-568 TQQDGK
+568 TPQHGGREESK
-574 EYKEAVRQRR
+574 ELVRQRR
-584 TRDTSKQQQQQQPRC
+584 NKD
-599 APIEGAKLSGTDE
+599 
-612 KLGTSCSDDT
+612 
-622 DEENEYDLHSPSPPH
+622 
-637 MHLLHSSPPLRHQPG
+637 SS
-652 PIRSSAGS
+652 
-660 SPSPHHLL
+660 
-668 YLHRHS
+668 
-674 AVAQPTVHSVHSL
+674 
-687 HTHQHHYH
+687 
-695 HSPSVLTEGEEC
+695 EEC

-719 NEHSEDDY
+719 NEHSDDDY

-811 TNSTEVNFFDMPV
+811 TNSTEVNFLDMPV
-824 ILFEKASFSLLAVLR
+824 ILFEKASFSLLAILR

-855 FLHRLVLTFLVFFLL
+855 FLLRLVLTFLVFFLL

-945 LAVLSVE
+945 LAFLSVE

-966 EALAWSCAFGTFLL
+966 EALTWSCAFGTFLL

-1017 DELMISNNVLKLAAD
+1017 EELMISNNVLKLAAD

>member
-1 MLSKRC
+1 
-7 QWANVNNNTT
+7 
-17 FNSLSEREKL
+17 
-27 SRGPAEVDFDEHFVL
+27 
-42 GIRLLRSYFSGHRT
+42 
-56 DKYPA
+56 
-61 YNPQRLRSMRLD
+61 MRLD
-73 ALVAWYQKK
+73 ELVAWYQKK

-146 RFLLLPVYARWW
+146 RFLLLPLYARWW

-181 GVYSYCARSVT
+181 GIYSYCARSIAPSS
-192 TGGDGEQKLSSEPV
+192 DSGEPAKHPTDTPE
-206 DHIVTISDFLIPLA
+206 HIVTISDFLIPLA

-236 SISNGSSLFSCGKLS
+236 SNSNGSSLFSCGKLS

-259 TGSATPGGVS
+259 ATTATPGAGS
-269 TGTVP
+269 TGTGTSL
-274 PMSTPA
+274 STPGA
-280 GVATLSKKQ
+280 GAPLSKKQ

-298 RVRAHSETAQSASG
+298 RVRAHSETAQSSTG
-312 RVPSDDRDRK
+312 RAAAEERDRK
-322 KAFAS
+322 KAFANV
-327 AGGSKSATSSPAR
+327 GGSKSATSSPAR
-340 MAPKKGACSTS
+340 TAPKKGACSTS
-351 SSTSSDTVERQQ
+351 SSTSSDAVERQQ
-363 LELNVEPD
+363 LSE
-371 VNNPTREQSLRME
+371 VNTEQEVLKREQNGSRRLE

-391 RTANGAGNVSPIGV
+391 RTANETEKHTSIGV
-405 TITSTNSSSDHS
+405 TIIPSTNSSSDHS

-422 RSGDHVGSDPML
+422 RSGDHTHETNPML

-445 NWDPTVPERT
+445 NWDPTVPERS
-455 RQGTSLLEPVVD
+455 RAGPSLLEPVVD

-481 EDSVGNVFLHDHN
+481 EDSAGNAFLQDH
-494 HYRKTPFAND
+494 HRFRKTNPFSND
-504 WPATGVTGA
+504 WLGSGTVGETEA
-513 QEFKDHQSDSDTD
+513 KDHQSDSDTD
-526 TLKNSAA
+526 TLKNSAYS
-533 TGYNAP
+533 TPP
-539 IIPPELDGLLDP
+539 IPESDGALDP
-551 QRKQCLEKDG
+551 QRKQETGVPSQKDA
-561 LNVGLKD
+561 LQL
-568 TQQDGK
+568 DGK
-574 EYKEAVRQRR
+574 EQKEAVRQQRR
-584 TRDTSKQQQQQQPRC
+584 TKDTSKQQLQQQQQQQHQQQQQQRRVP
-599 APIEGAKLSGTDE
+599 AAMVDGPDE
-612 KLGTSCSDDT
+612 KLGTSCSDET
-622 DEENEYDLHSPSPPH
+622 DEENNEYDLHSPSPPH
-637 MHLLHSSPPLRHQPG
+637 MHLLHSSPPLRHHHHP
-652 PIRSSAGS
+652 PVPVRSASSAGGS

-668 YLHRHS
+668 YLHHRHQ
-674 AVAQPTVHSVHSL
+674 AAGVVQPAAVHSHHTL
-687 HTHQHHYH
+687 HPHQHHHFH
-695 HSPSVLTEGEEC
+695 HSPSVLTEGEE

-719 NEHSEDDY
+719 NEHSDDDY

-752 EAREAKKAEM
+752 EMREAKKAEM

-811 TNSTEVNFFDMPV
+811 TNSTEVNFLDMPV
-824 ILFEKASFSLLAVLR
+824 ILFEKASFSLLAILR

-845 TWERFVLVLG
+845 SWERFVLVLG
-855 FLHRLVLTFLVFFLL
+855 FLLRLVLTFLVFFLL

-945 LAVLSVE
+945 LAFLSVE

>member
-1 MLSKRC
+1 
-7 QWANVNNNTT
+7 
-17 FNSLSEREKL
+17 
-27 SRGPAEVDFDEHFVL
+27 
-42 GIRLLRSYFSGHRT
+42 
-56 DKYPA
+56 
-61 YNPQRLRSMRLD
+61 MRLD

-97 KILAGISHL
+97 KILAGINHL

-132 SKLSILTVLYLAAL
+132 SKLSILTVLYLAAV

-181 GVYSYCARSVT
+181 GIYSYRVRSAV
-192 TGGDGEQKLSSEPV
+192 SSPDPKQPTEPA
-206 DHIVTISDFLIPLA
+206 DHIVTMSDFLIPLA

-236 SISNGSSLFSCGKLS
+236 SVSNGSSSFSCGKLS
-251 QKCFSHGS
+251 QKCFSHGAA
-259 TGSATPGGVS
+259 ATTLPGDANVS
-269 TGTVP
+269 TSSMTLTTGGG
-274 PMSTPA
+274 S
-280 GVATLSKKQ
+280 LSKKQ

-298 RVRAHSETAQSASG
+298 RVRAHSETAQPSTG
-312 RVPSDDRDRK
+312 RAPSEDRDRK

-327 AGGSKSATSSPAR
+327 MGGSKSATSSPAR
-340 MAPKKGACSTS
+340 IVPKKGACSTS
-351 SSTSSDTVERQQ
+351 SSTSSDAVTKQPLGLKLDLAIESHCDKVHDETAVGMNERPTIGIVKLPSIDVTV
-363 LELNVEPD
+363 
-371 VNNPTREQSLRME
+371 
-384 DRAPNIH
+384 
-391 RTANGAGNVSPIGV
+391 TA
-405 TITSTNSSSDHS
+405 TNSSSDHS

-422 RSGDHVGSDPML
+422 ISSECVGSDAL
-434 LLPSGLRRRNV
+434 LLIPSGLRRRNV
-445 NWDPTVPERT
+445 NWDPAVPERARSNASPVRT
-455 RQGTSLLEPVVD
+455 IESVVD

-481 EDSVGNVFLHDHN
+481 EDNVFLQEN
-494 HYRKTPFAND
+494 HRFRRVPIANE
-504 WPATGVTGA
+504 WIANTTELEPKERLG
-513 QEFKDHQSDSDTD
+513 QSDSDTD
-526 TLKNSAA
+526 TLKNN
-533 TGYNAP
+533 NAGFGVP
-539 IIPPELDGLLDP
+539 IGGTDGLLDP
-551 QRKQCLEKDG
+551 QRKRIPGHGFHEAIASNGQ
-561 LNVGLKD
+561 
-568 TQQDGK
+568 TDGK
-574 EYKEAVRQRR
+574 EYMQRPVEPAPSVGNRVR
-584 TRDTSKQQQQQQPRC
+584 TRRPKDSSKQQTQCGQDVSLDQARSSKVD
-599 APIEGAKLSGTDE
+599 GGKLASPDDN
-612 KLGTSCSDDT
+612 LGTSCSDT
-622 DEENEYDLHSPSPPH
+622 DEDNEYDLNSPSPPH
-637 MHLLHSSPPLRHQPG
+637 LHHHSSPPLRHQPV
-652 PIRSSAGS
+652 RSAGG
-660 SPSPHHLL
+660 PSQPQHHLL

-674 AVAQPTVHSVHSL
+674 MQQLHSHHS
-687 HTHQHHYH
+687 HYQHHFH
-695 HSPSVLTEGEEC
+695 HPPSVLTEGEEC

-719 NEHSEDDY
+719 NEHSDEEY
-727 ELEDVP
+727 ELEDAP
-733 TLILNPA
+733 AIILNPA

-839 FAFGET
+839 FAFGDS

-855 FLHRLVLTFLVFFLL
+855 FLLRLILTFLVFFLL

-945 LAVLSVE
+945 LAFLSVE

-1069 EMLGFKLKLHKI
+1069 EVLGFKLKLHKI

>member
-1 MLSKRC
+1 
-7 QWANVNNNTT
+7 
-17 FNSLSEREKL
+17 
-27 SRGPAEVDFDEHFVL
+27 
-42 GIRLLRSYFSGHRT
+42 
-56 DKYPA
+56 
-61 YNPQRLRSMRLD
+61 MRLD

-168 LLLTLYLLQMLNL
+168 LLLMLYLLQMLNL
-181 GVYSYCARSVT
+181 GIYSYCARSPPPPSST
-192 TGGDGEQKLSSEPV
+192 DTATGSDGAEPNAKLPPTDTV

-236 SISNGSSLFSCGKLS
+236 SNSNGSSLFSCGKLS

-259 TGSATPGGVS
+259 ATPATPGAAS
-269 TGTVP
+269 TGTGTSL
-274 PMSTPA
+274 STPA
-280 GVATLSKKQ
+280 GGVPAGLSKKQ

-298 RVRAHSETAQSASG
+298 RVRAHSETQAQSSSPG
-312 RVPSDDRDRK
+312 RAVTAEERDRK

-327 AGGSKSATSSPAR
+327 VGGSKSATSSPAR
-340 MAPKKGACSTS
+340 TAPKKGACSTS
-351 SSTSSDTVERQQ
+351 SSTSSDAVERAQ
-363 LELNVEPD
+363 LAEG
-371 VNNPTREQSLRME
+371 NNEQPRQPEVLVGRREENGSLRME

-391 RTANGAGNVSPIGV
+391 RTANETEKHTSIGV
-405 TITSTNSSSDHS
+405 TIIPTTTSSSDHS

-422 RSGDHVGSDPML
+422 RSGDHTQEANPML

-445 NWDPTVPERT
+445 NWDPTVPERS
-455 RQGTSLLEPVVD
+455 RPGPSSLLEPVVD

-481 EDSVGNVFLHDHN
+481 EDSAGNVFLKDH
-494 HYRKTPFAND
+494 HRYRKVAPFGGND
-504 WPATGVTGA
+504 WNAAGETEA
-513 QEFKDHQSDSDTD
+513 KDHQSDSDTD
-526 TLKNSAA
+526 TLKNSI
-533 TGYNAP
+533 TTTTTTNYNTP
-539 IIPPELDGLLDP
+539 TIVELDGVLDP
-551 QRKQCLEKDG
+551 QRKQFAEGGHTAGSQSELAQH
-561 LNVGLKD
+561 D
-568 TQQDGK
+568 TPQHGGRGESK
-574 EYKEAVRQRR
+574 ELVRQRR
-584 TRDTSKQQQQQQPRC
+584 NKD
-599 APIEGAKLSGTDE
+599 
-612 KLGTSCSDDT
+612 
-622 DEENEYDLHSPSPPH
+622 
-637 MHLLHSSPPLRHQPG
+637 SS
-652 PIRSSAGS
+652 
-660 SPSPHHLL
+660 
-668 YLHRHS
+668 
-674 AVAQPTVHSVHSL
+674 
-687 HTHQHHYH
+687 
-695 HSPSVLTEGEEC
+695 EEC

-719 NEHSEDDY
+719 NEHSDDDY

-811 TNSTEVNFFDMPV
+811 TNSTEVNFLDMPV
-824 ILFEKASFSLLAVLR
+824 ILFEKASFSLLAILR

-855 FLHRLVLTFLVFFLL
+855 FLLRLVLTFLVFFLL

-895 AQKSGIPHFRLN
+895 AQKSSIPHFRLN

-945 LAVLSVE
+945 LAFLSVE

-966 EALAWSCAFGTFLL
+966 EALTWSCAFGTFLL

-1017 DELMISNNVLKLAAD
+1017 EELMISNNVLKLAAD

>member
-1 MLSKRC
+1 
-7 QWANVNNNTT
+7 
-17 FNSLSEREKL
+17 
-27 SRGPAEVDFDEHFVL
+27 
-42 GIRLLRSYFSGHRT
+42 
-56 DKYPA
+56 
-61 YNPQRLRSMRLD
+61 MRLD

-168 LLLTLYLLQMLNL
+168 LLLMLYLLQMLNL
-181 GVYSYCARSVT
+181 GVYSYCARSVSGSSESEPKLT
-192 TGGDGEQKLSSEPV
+192 TEPV

-236 SISNGSSLFSCGKLS
+236 SNSNGSSLFSCGKLS

-259 TGSATPGGVS
+259 AGSATPGAAS
-269 TGTVP
+269 TGTGPSMTV
-274 PMSTPA
+274 PA
-280 GVATLSKKQ
+280 GIGTLSKKQ

-327 AGGSKSATSSPAR
+327 VGGSKSATSSPAR

-351 SSTSSDTVERQQ
+351 SSTSSDAVERQQ
-363 LELNVEPD
+363 LELNAELD
-371 VNNPTREQSLRME
+371 VNNTPRDERLRME

-391 RTANGAGNVSPIGV
+391 RTANGTVNASPIGV

-422 RSGDHVGSDPML
+422 RTGDHVRSDTML

-445 NWDPTVPERT
+445 NWDPTVPERGT
-455 RQGTSLLEPVVD
+455 RPGTSLLEPVVD

-494 HYRKTPFAND
+494 RYRKSPFAND
-504 WPATGVTGA
+504 WPPNGA
-513 QEFKDHQSDSDTD
+513 SGTSIEFKDHQSDSDTD
-526 TLKNSAA
+526 TLKNSA
-533 TGYNAP
+533 TSYNAST
-539 IIPPELDGLLDP
+539 IIPELDGLLDP
-551 QRKQCLEKDG
+551 QRKQCMEKEV
-561 LNVGLKD
+561 LNIAQKD
-568 TQQDGK
+568 THQQERK
-574 EYKEAVRQRR
+574 ECKETVRQRH
-584 TRDTSKQQQQQQPRC
+584 TKDTS
-599 APIEGAKLSGTDE
+599 
-612 KLGTSCSDDT
+612 
-622 DEENEYDLHSPSPPH
+622 
-637 MHLLHSSPPLRHQPG
+637 
-652 PIRSSAGS
+652 
-660 SPSPHHLL
+660 
-668 YLHRHS
+668 
-674 AVAQPTVHSVHSL
+674 
-687 HTHQHHYH
+687 
-695 HSPSVLTEGEEC
+695 EEC

-719 NEHSEDDY
+719 NEHSDDDY

-839 FAFGET
+839 FAFGESS
-845 TWERFVLVLG
+845 WERFVLVLG
-855 FLHRLVLTFLVFFLL
+855 FLLRLVLTFLVFFLL

-945 LAVLSVE
+945 LAFLSVE